1 MSYNGNQNLS
11 SIRDQIEFTKEQVVE
26 YAKCARDPLYFI
38 ETYVQIVNVDK
49 GLVPFEMWDFQK
61 EIVDLVE
68 NERYVICKM
77 PRQVGKTTTVA
88 SILLHYV
95 LFNENYSIAI
105 LANKLSQ
112 AREILGRIRMAF
124 EHLPKWLQ
132 QGVIEWNKG
141 YIEIANGS
149 KILASATSSSA
160 IRGTSQN
167 LIYLDEFAFVP
178 NNMQEEF
185 FMSVYPTISS
195 GKTSKVVIT
204 STPNGLNMFYK
215 LWKDSEDERNDY
227 KRVDVHW
234 SQVPGRDEAWKAETI
249 RNTSEEQF
257 RQEYDCEFLGS
268 SNTLINPTK
277 LRMLTYSNPI
287 KSTNDI
293 RVYLEPAQSR
303 LYTIVAD
310 TSRALGQDYSAFVV
324 IDCTEMPYQVV
335 ATYRNNTISS
345 LLYPSIIYQ
354 FAKHY
359 NNAYCLIESNDIGKQ
374 VADIL
379 YYEHEYENVF
389 YTSTDH
395 KSGQR
400 ITGGFGGTAQLGVK
414 TSRAVK
420 RIGCSNFKSMV
431 ENDKIV
437 LNDFDLLQE
446 LYRFSA
452 KGDSFEAEE
461 GHDDLVMPCI
471 LFAWL
476 IEQPFVKELTSTDLR
491 QRIYNDQ
498 ESMMEDALTP
508 FGIYD
513 DGNEALD
520 EQMPIAASPHND
532 NWLLN

>member
-11 SIRDQIEFTKEQVVE
+11 SIHEKVEFTREQLAE
-26 YAKCARDPLYFI
+26 YMRCAQDPTYFI
-38 ETYVQIVNVDK
+38 KNYVQIVNVDK
-49 GLVPFEMWDFQK
+49 GLVPFEMWDFQE
-61 EIVDLVE
+61 EIVDLVQT
-68 NERYVICKM
+68 ERYVICKM

-112 AREILGRIRMAF
+112 AREILSRIQMAF

-132 QGVIEWNKG
+132 QGVVEWNKG
-141 YIEIANGS
+141 FIELANGS
-149 KILASATSSSA
+149 KILASAPSSSA

-195 GKTSKVVIT
+195 GKSSKVVIT

-215 LWKDSEDERNDY
+215 LWKDSEEGRNDY

-234 SQVPGRDEAWKAETI
+234 SQVPGRDQAWKEEVI

-268 SNTLINPTK
+268 SNTLISPAK
-277 LRMLTYSNPI
+277 LRMLTYSTPI
-287 KSTNDI
+287 KQTEHI
-293 RVYLEPAQSR
+293 KVYSEPAQGR
-303 LYTIVAD
+303 LYTVVVD
-310 TSRALGQDYSAFVV
+310 TSRGLSSDYSAFVV
-324 IDCTEMPYQVV
+324 FDITEIPYKVV
-335 ATYRNNTISS
+335 ATYRNNQISP
-345 LLYPSIIYQ
+345 LIYPSMVYQ

-359 NNAYCLIESNDIGKQ
+359 HNAYCLIESNDIGKQ

-379 YYEHEYENVF
+379 YHELEYEQVF
-389 YTSTDH
+389 YTVSDQ

-400 ITGGFGGTAQLGVK
+400 ISGGFTGTSQIGVK
-414 TSRAVK
+414 TSRSIK
-420 RIGCSNFKSMV
+420 KIGCSNFKSMV
-431 ENDKIV
+431 ENDKIF
-437 LNDFDLLQE
+437 LEDEDLINE
-446 LYRFSA
+446 LFRFSA
-452 KGDSFEAEE
+452 KGDSYEAEE
-461 GHDDLVMPCI
+461 GNDDLVMCCV
-471 LFAWL
+471 LFSWL
-476 IEQPFVKELTSTDLR
+476 MEQPYVKELTDTDLR
-491 QRIYNDQ
+491 RNLYNDQ
-498 ESMMEDALTP
+498 ESMLEEYLTP
-508 FGIYD
+508 FGMVD
-513 DGNEALD
+513 DGQDMYE
-520 EQMPIAASPHND
+520 EQPIMAVSKGND